1 MNAQKS
7 DFVSELLARNKL
19 AKDLMLAYDKLV
31 QPDTE
36 GTPQILVGV
45 LVALGVFKKLGNSR
59 IEALSRSHDGS
70 NSEELK
76 NAQEDM
82 ERREME
88 EKCCDKMWELLS
100 FGNRSVRKRMVVGL
114 VHAMLVL
121 EDLQPIESKI
131 EIVKEVLKIS
141 SFDQE
146 LISEITQLISIFKTL
161 AKEVKESRYLTHFAR
176 KFRKSESPTEEKKIQ
191 ECTFSPMINYRSRR
205 LDRKC
210 RMAERGNSQDR
221 LEPALKRVD
230 KNQRSQSPPR
240 HNELYEN
247 YKKLK
252 TNVEKKRQ
260 MLMDEELKRLP
271 FRPKITKAAE
281 KYKEE
286 NHRRVL
292 LPLTPS
298 STDCMRTVRRSR
310 SCRWSTSRTQSVCWM
325 GARSSR
331 RSEKPPKSS
340 RKISGQCRD
349 TNRLCKGSEQLPK
362 TKEKYKTR

>member
-31 QPDTE
+31 RADTE
-36 GTPQILVGV
+36 GTPQILIS
-45 LVALGVFKKLGNSR
+45 LLASLGIFKKLGSGR
-59 IEALSRSHDGS
+59 MEALSRSHDGS
-70 NSEELK
+70 NSEEVK
-76 NAQEDM
+76 SAQEDVG
-82 ERREME
+82 RREVE
-88 EKCCDKMWELLS
+88 EKCCDTMWELLS
-100 FGNRSVRKRMVVGL
+100 FGNRTVGKRMVVGV

-121 EDLQPIESKI
+121 EDSQPIESKV
-131 EIVKEVLKIS
+131 EIIKEVLKIS

-146 LISEITQLISIFKTL
+146 LISEITQLIGVFKML

-176 KFRKSESPTEEKKIQ
+176 KFRRSESPMEEKKVQ
-191 ECTFSPMINYRSRR
+191 ECTFSPVINYRSRR

-210 RMAERGNSQDR
+210 KMAERGSSQDK
-221 LEPALKRVD
+221 LESGLKRVD
-230 KNQRSQSPPR
+230 RNQRSQSPPR

-286 NHRRVL
+286 SSKRVL
-292 LPLTPS
+292 PPLT
-298 STDCMRTVRRSR
+298 
-310 SCRWSTSRTQSVCWM
+310 
-325 GARSSR
+325 G
-331 RSEKPPKSS
+331 
-340 RKISGQCRD
+340 
-349 TNRLCKGSEQLPK
+349 
-362 TKEKYKTR
+362 